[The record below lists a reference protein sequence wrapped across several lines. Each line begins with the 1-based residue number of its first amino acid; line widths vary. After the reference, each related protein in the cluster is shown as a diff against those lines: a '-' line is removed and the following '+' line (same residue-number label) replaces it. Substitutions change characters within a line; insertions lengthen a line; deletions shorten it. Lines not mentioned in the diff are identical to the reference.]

1 MRNGEPLDDK
11 QIREILRTEL
21 GTKGPAFGIQAIQR
35 LFATYIINEKD
46 TNPPKT

>member
-21 GTKGPAFGIQAIQR
+21 GTKGSAFGIQAIRR
-35 LFATYIINEKD
+35 LFATYIIREKE
-46 TNPPKT
+46 TNPRT